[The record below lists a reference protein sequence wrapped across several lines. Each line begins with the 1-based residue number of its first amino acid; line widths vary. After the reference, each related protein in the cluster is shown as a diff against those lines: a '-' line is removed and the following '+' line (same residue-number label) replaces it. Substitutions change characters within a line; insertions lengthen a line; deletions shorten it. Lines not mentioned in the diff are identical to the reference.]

1 MSAVNRVTAFWRHN
15 IAPIVAI
22 LNDQFL
28 TTSVDMLTT
37 FAMKV
42 DAKLER
48 CNVRIQKM
56 EAALV
61 LVEKKLGGFHFE
73 LGFRF
78 LASFDQLRPG

>member
-1 MSAVNRVTAFWRHN
+1 
-15 IAPIVAI
+15 
-22 LNDQFL
+22 
-28 TTSVDMLTT
+28 MLTT

>member
-1 MSAVNRVTAFWRHN
+1 MSALNQVTAFWRHD
-15 IAPIVAI
+15 IDPIVDI

-28 TTSVDMLTT
+28 MTSVDMLTT
-37 FAMKV
+37 FATKV

-61 LVEKKLGGFHFE
+61 LVEKKLGGFRFE
-73 LGFRF
+73 HDFRF